1 MCRVVVVLAVK
12 TYVYN
17 FADLTL
23 IDCLDTCNNPSGLCA
38 LNSEGNCMLA
48 IPHTEKGHVKVR
60 AFTDQ
65 RVEAIIMCHQ
75 GSIAAIALNRHG
87 DLLATAS
94 EKGTLIRIWKVDTP
108 NPTCPFIFRRGA
120 DKAEINDLHFSHHSR
135 YIAATS
141 DHNTI
146 HVFGIDM
153 ANATSEAN
161 AQEANAA
168 VMEEEKQQNEG

>member
-1 MCRVVVVLAVK
+1 MK

-23 IDCLDTCNNPSGLCA
+23 IDCLDTCNNPNGLCA
-38 LNSEGNCMLA
+38 LNPEGNCILA
-48 IPHTEKGHVKVR
+48 IPHTEKGYVKVR
-60 AFTDQ
+60 AFADQ

-75 GSIAAIALNRHG
+75 GSIAAMALNRTG

-94 EKGTLIRIWKVDTP
+94 EKGTLIRIWKVDSDR
-108 NPTCPFIFRRGA
+108 PTCPYMLRRGA
-120 DKAEINDLHFSHHSR
+120 DKAEINDLQFSKNSR

-146 HVFGIDM
+146 HIFSLDPAQM
-153 ANATSEAN
+153 NNAE
-161 AQEANAA
+161 QAA
-168 VMEEEKQQNEG
+168 

>member
-1 MCRVVVVLAVK
+1 
-12 TYVYN
+12 
-17 FADLTL
+17 
-23 IDCLDTCNNPSGLCA
+23 
-38 LNSEGNCMLA
+38 MLA

-75 GSIAAIALNRHG
+75 GSIAAMALNRHG

-108 NPTCPFIFRRGA
+108 NPTCPFMFRRGA
-120 DKAEINDLHFSHHSR
+120 DKAEINDLQFSRNSR
-135 YIAATS
+135 FIAATS

-153 ANATSEAN
+153 ANVATDTNAEA
-161 AQEANAA
+161 QAA
-168 VMEEEKQQNEG
+168 ALEEEKTDGGQKKG